1 MDADVLVGALDAVDE
16 AILVCDRSGAV
27 LHANRAA
34 RTLFAGA
41 VPETRVEAL
50 QRVPAGGAR
59 ERLVGGASVLVMTQR
74 EEILPLAERERR
86 AIEAALRDSSWQLA
100 QAARRL
106 GISRTTL
113 WRRLKAYGLNRP
125 SESSRRAAS

>member
-16 AILVCDRSGAV
+16 AILVCDRFGAV

-34 RTLFAGA
+34 RTLFAGSM
-41 VPETRVEAL
+41 PETRGEAL
-50 QRVPAGGAR
+50 RRVPAGGVR
-59 ERLVGGASVLVMTQR
+59 ERLVGSASVLVVSQR
-74 EEILPLAERERR
+74 EEVLPLAERERR

-113 WRRLKAYGLNRP
+113 WRRLKSYGLNRP
-125 SESSRRAAS
+125 AEYGRRAVS